1 MGKISKLFMVLS
13 VLSFAVP
20 AFAQGE
26 AAVGVN
32 WVAIAAGFSMAFAS
46 GICALAQGKATASAA
61 ESLARNPAA
70 RPGILRVAAPA
81 VRQRPVRL
89 CNCSRIDQSGRADPA
104 AANQQRHHER
114 GRPARARIRE
124 GSSRCADTHRRHRQ
138 RAVRGAPAAHR
149 QVAAVSRS
157 RRAKLQ
163 VFRVVTFVLFGAFFA
178 GPIWFMF
185 EFSTR
190 GIGENSPRT
199 LDAWK
204 AIGTYPDLVAGI
216 VASLELAVITSIGVL
231 VVLVPTMVWVR
242 LRLPRLRRVIE
253 SISLLP
259 LTIPAIVLVVGFA
272 PMYQWLGTNFSDS
285 ILTLSLAYA
294 ILVLPYAY
302 RALDAGLAAIDVK
315 TLSEAARSLGASW
328 PVVMWRV
335 IVPNISSAL
344 LNAGLLSVALVLGEF
359 TIANNLLYPN
369 LQVEIVSV
377 ARTNAGTSIAVAVAS
392 LLFAFVLLVAL
403 SFVGG
408 QRGGRR
414 RTRERLVQT
423 FGRDF
428 SGGTR

>member
-1 MGKISKLFMVLS
+1 VTG
-13 VLSFAVP
+13 
-20 AFAQGE
+20 
-26 AAVGVN
+26 
-32 WVAIAAGFSMAFAS
+32 
-46 GICALAQGKATASAA
+46 
-61 ESLARNPAA
+61 AR
-70 RPGILRVAAPA
+70 RV
-81 VRQRPVRL
+81 
-89 CNCSRIDQSGRADPA
+89 
-104 AANQQRHHER
+104 
-114 GRPARARIRE
+114 
-124 GSSRCADTHRRHRQ
+124 
-138 RAVRGAPAAHR
+138 
-149 QVAAVSRS
+149 
-157 RRAKLQ
+157 KLQ
-163 VFRVVTFVLFGAFFA
+163 VFRIVTFVVLGAFFL
-178 GPIWFMF
+178 GPIWAMF

-190 GIGENSPRT
+190 GIGDNSPRT

-204 AIGTYPDLVAGI
+204 SIVTYPDLVAGI
-216 VASLELAVITSIGVL
+216 VASLELALITSLGIL

-259 LTIPAIVLVVGFA
+259 LTIPAIVLVVGFS
-272 PMYQWLGTNFSDS
+272 PMYQWMGINLSDS

-315 TLSEAARSLGASW
+315 TLSEAARSLGAGW
-328 PVVMWRV
+328 FTVMWRV

-344 LNAGLLSVALVLGEF
+344 LNAGLLSVALVLGEY

-377 ARTNAGTSIAVAVAS
+377 ARTNAGVSIAVAVAS

>member
-1 MGKISKLFMVLS
+1 
-13 VLSFAVP
+13 
-20 AFAQGE
+20 
-26 AAVGVN
+26 
-32 WVAIAAGFSMAFAS
+32 
-46 GICALAQGKATASAA
+46 
-61 ESLARNPAA
+61 
-70 RPGILRVAAPA
+70 
-81 VRQRPVRL
+81 
-89 CNCSRIDQSGRADPA
+89 
-104 AANQQRHHER
+104 
-114 GRPARARIRE
+114 
-124 GSSRCADTHRRHRQ
+124 
-138 RAVRGAPAAHR
+138 
-149 QVAAVSRS
+149 VSRS

-163 VFRVVTFVLFGAFFA
+163 VFRVVTFVLLGAFFL
-178 GPIWFMF
+178 GPIWAMF

-190 GIGENSPRT
+190 GVGENSPRT

-204 AIGTYPDLVAGI
+204 AIVTFPDLVAGI
-216 VASLELAVITSIGVL
+216 VASLQLAVITSIGIL

-259 LTIPAIVLVVGFA
+259 LTIPAIVLVVGFS
-272 PMYQWLGTNFSDS
+272 PMYQWMGINFSDS

-302 RALDAGLAAIDVK
+302 RSLDAGLAAIDVK
-315 TLSEAARSLGASW
+315 TLSEAARSLGAGW
-328 PVVMWRV
+328 FTVMWRV

-344 LNAGLLSVALVLGEF
+344 LNAGLLSVALVLGEY

-369 LQVEIVSV
+369 LQVEIVTV
-377 ARTNAGTSIAVAVAS
+377 ARTNAGVSIAVAVAS

-414 RTRERLVQT
+414 RNRERLVQT
-423 FGRDF
+423 FARDF